1 MKPVGIVFDTTNKLA
16 VALKDIDSS
25 GSAGSM
31 TMNWS
36 TSDYDIPAL
45 GNCTNSTDLTIC
57 GVDGRANTTAIL
69 NCGSCDST
77 PAATATNSYE
87 PSGCSKD
94 FCKKTNWFL
103 PSMRDLI
110 TLYNAKSYVNASL
123 SLTASSG
130 AKILTESS
138 YYWSSTEYSGNGVW
152 GWAWL
157 TVAGPTAV
165 STTTTTFVP

>member
-69 NCGSCDST
+69 NCGSCDSNYKCLCDST
-77 PAATATNSYE
+77 
-87 PSGCSKD
+87 
-94 FCKKTNWFL
+94 
-103 PSMRDLI
+103 SMGQGI
-110 TLYNAKSYVNASL
+110 VQ
-123 SLTASSG
+123 
-130 AKILTESS
+130 
-138 YYWSSTEYSGNGVW
+138 
-152 GWAWL
+152 
-157 TVAGPTAV
+157 
-165 STTTTTFVP
+165 